1 MGSYVTV
8 LSYITSQIDE
18 TQQKLCWTI
27 VKMNTIVV
35 GKNCSKTLMII
46 LASLTL
52 PESACKCCDICNKTC
67 KCDECN

>member
-8 LSYITSQIDE
+8 LSYITSE

-46 LASLTL
+46 LV
-52 PESACKCCDICNKTC
+52 
-67 KCDECN
+67 